1 MNERIKELAEQAN
14 DIVLLDIRGDGT
26 LDKEVVFNKEK
37 FAELIVDE
45 CVKVCAGVLDEY
57 SPRAENKVGSE
68 IQNNV
73 DGAIVGCAMVVSNR
87 IKKHFGV
94 ER

>member
-1 MNERIKELAEQAN
+1 MMMNKRVKELYMQALNESENMRWNIEDAE
-14 DIVLLDIRGDGT
+14 R
-26 LDKEVVFNKEK
+26 

-94 ER
+94 E